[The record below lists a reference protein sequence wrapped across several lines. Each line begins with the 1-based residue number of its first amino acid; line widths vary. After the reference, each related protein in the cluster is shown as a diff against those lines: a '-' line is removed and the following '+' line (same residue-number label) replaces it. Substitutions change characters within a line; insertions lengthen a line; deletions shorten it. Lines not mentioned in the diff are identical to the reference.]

1 MITINIAMINR
12 ALCLFL
18 MANTRPGLWFA
29 ATKLD
34 GQEMLFVTVY
44 PNKGW
49 NNEGFQLKAKR
60 VYGSCFS

>member
-1 MITINIAMINR
+1 
-12 ALCLFL
+12 

-44 PNKGW
+44 PNKGC
-49 NNEGFQLKAKR
+49 NNEGLQLKAKR

>member
-1 MITINIAMINR
+1 MTMVNIATINC
-12 ALCLFL
+12 ALRLFL

-49 NNEGFQLKAKR
+49 NNEGLQLKAKR
-60 VYGSCFS
+60 VYGGCFS